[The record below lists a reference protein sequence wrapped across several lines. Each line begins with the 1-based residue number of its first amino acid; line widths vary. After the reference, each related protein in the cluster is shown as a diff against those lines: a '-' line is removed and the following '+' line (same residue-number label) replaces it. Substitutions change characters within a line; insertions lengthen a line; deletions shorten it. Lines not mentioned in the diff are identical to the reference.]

1 MHPHLHDL
9 HERSSWFQ
17 SWRVGP
23 AGESSAT
30 LTQET
35 TLPLKQ
41 GSLALSS
48 EISSLTTL
56 ERGRQKAVRLS
67 SGWESSHVANS

>member
-1 MHPHLHDL
+1 MIRMSARLGSG
-9 HERSSWFQ
+9 E
-17 SWRVGP
+17 
-23 AGESSAT
+23 AGESSVT
-30 LTQET
+30 LTQDT

-56 ERGRQKAVRLS
+56 FGGGGWGRREKGEKGVRLS